1 MENNESYI
9 HPINQ
14 YGNKIKENGI
24 VVFDDI
30 RGLPTGDKPF
40 ISPDY
45 VICIGHRGHIDLMY
59 DDIEDYSEQYTV
71 GVIFPDHRIVATKKT
86 DDYLSSLIIVDS
98 SLLNDPMLK
107 IIDHLRYRY
116 EPHPCIK
123 LDKHEYRKIM
133 NVVEIMRETSTIGI
147 QDKQILME
155 RQLEFLLRLL
165 SYYRS
170 IKLNETNADKRVSI
184 QFLNDL
190 ALFYREHHNV
200 GFYVERAC
208 LSPKYF
214 STIIKKETG
223 HTASYWIH
231 TKIVS
236 EAKNLL
242 HMRRDLSIQ
251 TISYMLGFEEQSAF
265 SRYFYRETGIYP
277 SDFRK
282 KSTQ

>member
-1 MENNESYI
+1 MKNNESYI

-59 DDIEDYSEQYTV
+59 DDMEDYSEQYTV
-71 GVIFPDHRIVATKKT
+71 GVIFPDHKIVTVRKS

-133 NVVEIMRETSTIGI
+133 NVVELMRETSTIGI
-147 QDKQILME
+147 QDKQILLE

-170 IKLNETNADKRVSI
+170 VKLNETNADKRVSI
-184 QFLNDL
+184 QFHNDL
-190 ALFYREHHNV
+190 AMYYREHHDV
-200 GFYVERAC
+200 AFYVERAC

-223 HTASYWIH
+223 HTASYWIQ

-251 TISYMLGFEEQSAF
+251 AIADMLGFEEQSSF
-265 SRYFYRETGIYP
+265 SRYFYRKAGMYP

-282 KSTQ
+282 KST